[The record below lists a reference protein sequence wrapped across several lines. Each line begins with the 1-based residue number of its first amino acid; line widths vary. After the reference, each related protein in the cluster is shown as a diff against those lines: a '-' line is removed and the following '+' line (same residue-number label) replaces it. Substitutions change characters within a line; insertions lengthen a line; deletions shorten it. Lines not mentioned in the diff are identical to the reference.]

1 MIMNCFLLDLMDTR
15 VFQIALLELFWNM
28 TLNDC
33 AFQLSVELDGH
44 SIPLV
49 LCMLKSANLFGS
61 VGLYAFF

>member
-1 MIMNCFLLDLMDTR
+1 MDTR

>member
-1 MIMNCFLLDLMDTR
+1 MNCFLLDLMDTTR
-15 VFQIALLELFWNM
+15 VFQIALLVLFWNM